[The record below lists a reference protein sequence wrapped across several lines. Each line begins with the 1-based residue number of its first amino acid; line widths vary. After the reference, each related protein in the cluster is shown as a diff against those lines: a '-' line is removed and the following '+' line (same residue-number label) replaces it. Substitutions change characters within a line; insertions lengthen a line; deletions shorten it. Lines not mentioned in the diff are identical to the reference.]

1 MKTVLNSILAS
12 LVFFAGCSKP
22 SAEEYFSKAQQ
33 NYAQVQRQ
41 ADTLKNRQLL
51 PGLFK
56 PVLEGYEKVIEAY
69 PTSQIAETSM
79 FILATIHTNY
89 LQQPGLAIK
98 AYRRYLEAFPEGGKA
113 PLAMFMIGYLYN
125 NEMHDLDSAALAYRN
140 FLEKFPNS
148 EMAASAK
155 FELGTLGKS
164 PSELVPKEVLA
175 EKESNK
181 QTRKVGKKASKK
193 AK

>member
-1 MKTVLNSILAS
+1 
-12 LVFFAGCSKP
+12 
-22 SAEEYFSKAQQ
+22 
-33 NYAQVQRQ
+33 
-41 ADTLKNRQLL
+41 
-51 PGLFK
+51 
-56 PVLEGYEKVIEAY
+56 
-69 PTSQIAETSM
+69 M

-175 EKESNK
+175 EKETNN
-181 QTRKVGKKASKK
+181 QTRKIGKKASKK